1 MAILKAINGG
11 ALYISDIIN
20 YVTREEK
27 DAVLKGINC
36 NAESAFDEMLATKLL
51 YNKLDGRQ
59 YKHFILSF
67 PTDDNITADQ
77 CNEIA
82 EEIIKRCPMFNGF
95 EILLA
100 GHQDKKHQHTH
111 IIVNS
116 VNAENGKKFRYSKA
130 EFAEMKNI
138 CNHICSKRGLIVA
151 ERTKQADGSERT
163 KPTSWN
169 KYEYKILVHADKYI
183 TALQEQGKGLE
194 PTNSWKYNIALA
206 VELARA
212 KAESMEQFIQLLY
225 ADSID
230 VEPDGKY
237 ITFVDRPRKQAG
249 EKKYKIR
256 DKTLSKNF
264 NIVIG
269 KEVLENGFKIN
280 QQRKLQSTSRTG
292 QLATAIRN
300 SNTAITAKRQYNS
313 VSTKPIRP
321 VDADSTTA
329 IKQADRASRT
339 NRIIEQRS
347 REATE
352 TRREPETARSNE
364 QRAIKQNQGI
374 RTTVTDAENAKR
386 NFAKYYYNNN
396 R

>member
-1 MAILKAINGG
+1 MAIIKAINGG

-36 NAESAFDEMLATKLL
+36 NEESAFDEMIATKLL

-67 PTDDNITADQ
+67 PPDDNITADQ

-82 EEIIKRCPMFNGF
+82 EEIIKRCPMFKGF

-100 GHQDKKHQHTH
+100 GHQDKEHQHTH

-163 KPTSWN
+163 EPTSWN

-206 VELARA
+206 VELARQE
-212 KAESMEQFIQLLY
+212 AESIEQFIQLLD
-225 ADSID
+225 ADDID
-230 VEPDGKY
+230 VEPEGKY

-249 EKKYKIR
+249 EQKYKIR

-264 NIVIG
+264 NITIN

-280 QQRKLQSTSRTG
+280 KQRKLQRTVG
-292 QLATAIRN
+292 QLATAI
-300 SNTAITAKRQYNS
+300 TTERQYNS
-313 VSTKPIRP
+313 VSTRTVQP
-321 VDADSTTA
+321 VDTDSQTSRA
-329 IKQADRASRT
+329 ITDREKRR
-339 NRIIEQRS
+339 NQLIEQRS
-347 REATE
+347 READAIG
-352 TRREPETARSNE
+352 REPETIRTAEHRTAE
-364 QRAIKQNQGI
+364 QNQGTRI
-374 RTTVTDAENAKR
+374 RVDNRKEAKR